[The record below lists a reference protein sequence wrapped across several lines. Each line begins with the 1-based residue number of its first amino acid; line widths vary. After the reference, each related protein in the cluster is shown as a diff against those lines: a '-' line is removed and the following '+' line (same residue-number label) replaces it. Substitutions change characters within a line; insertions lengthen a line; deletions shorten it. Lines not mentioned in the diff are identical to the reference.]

1 LGLSRGLFFLRA
13 ASKRS
18 LQGLKML
25 FSNSIKKVNSIYRE
39 YPKQFWIIVGSNFID
54 RSGGALIYPFFAL
67 YITMKFQVGL
77 TEVGLLFAL
86 FSVTDMLG
94 NMVGGALTDF
104 LGRKTMIILG
114 LVISALT
121 SLGMG
126 LVQQLEWF
134 YVMGAVS
141 GLFATA
147 AGPAHEAMLI
157 DILPENKRSEGF
169 GVMRVAMNLSVAIGP
184 AIGGF
189 LAAKSYL
196 ILFIADT
203 ITSLITALIVYLA
216 VQESKPVEK
225 EAKEKKGFKD
235 TFIGYG
241 DVLKDRKFMLFV
253 IISTIATIVYT
264 QMYSTLSVFLRDV
277 HGVPESGYGWLMT
290 LNAGMVVLFQFMIT
304 RKVSKHPPMLILAL
318 GSLFYV
324 IGFGMYGFANVY
336 LLFMLAMVII
346 TVGEMVIIPVAR
358 AYVGEAAPEDMRGRY
373 SGVMG
378 FSWMIPWMIGPLLA
392 GLIMD
397 NGDPNWVW
405 YGSALLGLV
414 SAVGFLWLRK
424 IHEQEWIP
432 VGKQPGLETG

>member
-1 LGLSRGLFFLRA
+1 
-13 ASKRS
+13 
-18 LQGLKML
+18 ML
-25 FSNSIKKVNSIYRE
+25 FSNSMKRVNSIYRE
-39 YPKQFWIIVGSNFID
+39 YPKQFWVIVGSNFID
-54 RSGGALIYPFFAL
+54 HVGGALIFPFFAL
-67 YITMKFQVGL
+67 YITSKFQVGM

-86 FSVTDMLG
+86 FSVTDMIG
-94 NMVGGALTDF
+94 NMIGGALTDF
-104 LGRKTMIILG
+104 LGRKTMIIMG
-114 LVISALT
+114 LIISALT

-126 LVQQLEWF
+126 FVNQLEWF

-157 DILPENKRSEGF
+157 DILPEKKRSEGF

-189 LAAKSYL
+189 LASRSYL

-203 ITSLITALIVYLA
+203 VTSLITALIVYL
-216 VQESKPVEK
+216 VVEESMPVEK
-225 EAKEKKGFKD
+225 ESKVKKGFKD

-241 DVLKDRKFMLFV
+241 DVLKDRKFMSFV
-253 IISTIATIVYT
+253 VISTIATLVYS

-304 RKVSKHPPMLILAL
+304 RRISKHPPMLILAL
-318 GSLFYV
+318 GSLLYV
-324 IGFGMYGFANVY
+324 IGFGMYGFVDVY
-336 LLFMLAMVII
+336 LMFMLAMVII
-346 TVGEMVIIPVAR
+346 TIGEMVIIPVAQ
-358 AYVGEAAPEDMRGRY
+358 AYVGNAAPEDMRGRY

-405 YGSALLGLV
+405 YGSAILGMIATL
-414 SAVGFLWLRK
+414 GFLWLRK
-424 IHEQEWIP
+424 SHDRNWTPLIEDSE
-432 VGKQPGLETG
+432 LETG

>member
-1 LGLSRGLFFLRA
+1 
-13 ASKRS
+13 
-18 LQGLKML
+18 ML
-25 FSNSIKKVNSIYRE
+25 FSNSMKRVNTIYRE
-39 YPKQFWIIVGSNFID
+39 YPKQFWVIVGSNFID
-54 RSGGALIYPFFAL
+54 HVGGALIFPFFAL
-67 YITMKFQVGL
+67 YITKKFQVGM

-86 FSVTDMLG
+86 FSVTDMIG
-94 NMVGGALTDF
+94 NMIGGALTDY
-104 LGRKTMIILG
+104 LGRKTMIIMG
-114 LVISALT
+114 LIISALT

-134 YVMGAVS
+134 YVMGAIS

-157 DILPENKRSEGF
+157 DILPEKKRSEGF

-189 LAAKSYL
+189 IAAYSYL

-203 ITSLITALIVYLA
+203 VTSLITALIVYL
-216 VQESKPVEK
+216 VVEESMPEEK
-225 EAKEKKGFKD
+225 EAKVKRGFKE

-241 DVLKDRKFMLFV
+241 DVLRDRKFILFV
-253 IISTIATIVYT
+253 IISTIATIVYS

-304 RKVSKHPPMLILAL
+304 RRISKHPPMLILAL

-324 IGFGMYGFANVY
+324 VGFGMYGFVDVY
-336 LLFMLAMVII
+336 LLFMLAMVVI

-358 AYVGEAAPEDMRGRY
+358 AYVGDAAPEDMRGRY
-373 SGVMG
+373 SGVMN

-397 NGDPNWVW
+397 NGDPRWVW
-405 YGSALLGLV
+405 YGSAILGMI
-414 SAVGFLWLRK
+414 SALGFLWLRK
-424 IHEQEWIP
+424 SHDKDWVPAVQDPE
-432 VGKQPGLETG
+432 LETG

>member
-1 LGLSRGLFFLRA
+1 
-13 ASKRS
+13 
-18 LQGLKML
+18 ML
-25 FSNSIKKVNSIYRE
+25 FSNSMKRVNSIYQE
-39 YPKQFWIIVGSNFID
+39 YPKQFWVIVGSNFID
-54 RSGGALIYPFFAL
+54 RVGGALIFPFFAL
-67 YITMKFQVGL
+67 YITMKFQVGM

-86 FSVTDMLG
+86 FSVTDMIG
-94 NMVGGALTDF
+94 NMIGGALTDF
-104 LGRKTMIILG
+104 LGRKTMIIMG
-114 LVISALT
+114 LIISALT

-126 LVQQLEWF
+126 LVNQLEWF

-157 DILPENKRSEGF
+157 DILPEKKRSEGF

-189 LAAKSYL
+189 LASRSYL

-203 ITSLITALIVYLA
+203 VTSLITALIVYL
-216 VQESKPVEK
+216 VVEESMPEEKESKVK
-225 EAKEKKGFKD
+225 TGFKD

-253 IISTIATIVYT
+253 VISTIATLVYS

-304 RKVSKHPPMLILAL
+304 RRISKHPPMLILAL
-318 GSLFYV
+318 GSLLYV
-324 IGFGMYGFANVY
+324 IGFGMYGFVNVY
-336 LLFMLAMVII
+336 LMFMLAMVII
-346 TVGEMVIIPVAR
+346 TIGEMVIIPVAQ
-358 AYVGEAAPEDMRGRY
+358 AYVGNAAPEDMRGRY

-405 YGSALLGLV
+405 YGSAILGMIATL
-414 SAVGFLWLRK
+414 GFLWLRK
-424 IHEQEWIP
+424 SHDRDWTPLIEDPE
-432 VGKQPGLETG
+432 LETG

>member
-1 LGLSRGLFFLRA
+1 
-13 ASKRS
+13 
-18 LQGLKML
+18 ML
-25 FSNSIKKVNSIYRE
+25 FSNSMKRVNSIYRE
-39 YPKQFWIIVGSNFID
+39 YPKQFWVIVGSNFID
-54 RSGGALIYPFFAL
+54 HVGGALIFPFFAL
-67 YITMKFQVGL
+67 YITMKFDVGM

-86 FSVTDMLG
+86 FSVTDMIG
-94 NMVGGALTDF
+94 NMIGGALTDF

-114 LVISALT
+114 LIISAFT
-121 SLGMG
+121 SLGTG
-126 LVQQLEWF
+126 WVHKLEWF
-134 YVMGAVS
+134 YVLGAVS

-157 DILPENKRSEGF
+157 DILPEKKRSEGF

-189 LAAKSYL
+189 IASKSYL
-196 ILFIADT
+196 TLFIADT
-203 ITSLITALIVYLA
+203 VTSLITALIVYLVVEESMPA
-216 VQESKPVEK
+216 EMESKV
-225 EAKEKKGFKD
+225 KKGFKE

-241 DVLKDRKFMLFV
+241 DVLKDRKFMWFV
-253 IISTIATIVYT
+253 VISTIATLVYS

-304 RKVSKHPPMLILAL
+304 RKISKRPPMLILAL

-324 IGFGMYGFANVY
+324 IGFGMYGFVDVY
-336 LLFMLAMVII
+336 LMFMLAMVII
-346 TVGEMVIIPVAR
+346 TIGEMVIIPVAQ
-358 AYVGEAAPEDMRGRY
+358 AYVGNAAPEDMRGRY

-397 NGDPNWVW
+397 YGDPNWVW
-405 YGSALLGLV
+405 YGSAILGMI
-414 SAVGFLWLRK
+414 AAFGFLWLRK
-424 IHEQEWIP
+424 SHDREWTP
-432 VGKQPGLETG
+432 ALENPELETG

>member
-1 LGLSRGLFFLRA
+1 
-13 ASKRS
+13 
-18 LQGLKML
+18 ML
-25 FSNSIKKVNSIYRE
+25 FSNSMKRVNSIYRE
-39 YPKQFWIIVGSNFID
+39 YPKQFWVIVGSNFID
-54 RSGGALIYPFFAL
+54 HVGGALIFPFFAL
-67 YITMKFQVGL
+67 YITMKFDVGM

-86 FSVTDMLG
+86 FSVTDMIG
-94 NMVGGALTDF
+94 NMIGGALTDF

-114 LVISALT
+114 LIISAFT

-126 LVQQLEWF
+126 LVNQLEWF

-157 DILPENKRSEGF
+157 DILPEKKRSEGF

-189 LAAKSYL
+189 IASKSYL
-196 ILFIADT
+196 TLFIADT
-203 ITSLITALIVYLA
+203 VTSLITALIVYLVVEESMPA
-216 VQESKPVEK
+216 EMESKV
-225 EAKEKKGFKD
+225 KKGFKE

-241 DVLKDRKFMLFV
+241 DVLKDRKFMWFV
-253 IISTIATIVYT
+253 VISTIATLVYS

-304 RKVSKHPPMLILAL
+304 RKISKRPPMLILAL

-324 IGFGMYGFANVY
+324 IGFGMYGFVDVY
-336 LLFMLAMVII
+336 LMFMLAMVII
-346 TVGEMVIIPVAR
+346 TIGEMVIIPVAQ
-358 AYVGEAAPEDMRGRY
+358 AYVGNAAPEDMRGRY

-397 NGDPNWVW
+397 YGDPNWVW
-405 YGSALLGLV
+405 YGSAILGMI
-414 SAVGFLWLRK
+414 AAFGFLWLRK
-424 IHEQEWIP
+424 SHDREWTP
-432 VGKQPGLETG
+432 ALENPELETG

>member
-1 LGLSRGLFFLRA
+1 
-13 ASKRS
+13 
-18 LQGLKML
+18 ML
-25 FSNSIKKVNSIYRE
+25 FSNSMKRVNSIYRE
-39 YPKQFWIIVGSNFID
+39 YPKQFWVIVGSNFID
-54 RSGGALIYPFFAL
+54 HVGAALIFPFFAL
-67 YITMKFQVGL
+67 YITMKFQVGM

-86 FSVTDMLG
+86 FSVTDMIG
-94 NMVGGALTDF
+94 NMIGGALTDF
-104 LGRKTMIILG
+104 LGRKTMIIMG
-114 LVISALT
+114 LIISALT

-126 LVQQLEWF
+126 FVNQLEWF

-157 DILPENKRSEGF
+157 DILPEKKRSEGF

-189 LAAKSYL
+189 LASRSYL

-203 ITSLITALIVYLA
+203 VTSLITALIVYL
-216 VQESKPVEK
+216 VVEESMPEEKESKV
-225 EAKEKKGFKD
+225 KKGFKD

-253 IISTIATIVYT
+253 VISTIATLVYS

-290 LNAGMVVLFQFMIT
+290 LSAGMVVLFQFMIT
-304 RKVSKHPPMLILAL
+304 RRISKQPPMLILAL
-318 GSLFYV
+318 GSLLYV
-324 IGFGMYGFANVY
+324 IGFGMYGFVDVY
-336 LLFMLAMVII
+336 LMFMLAMVII
-346 TVGEMVIIPVAR
+346 TIGEMVTIPVAQ
-358 AYVGEAAPEDMRGRY
+358 AYVGNAAPEDMRGRY

-405 YGSALLGLV
+405 YGSAILGMIATL
-414 SAVGFLWLRK
+414 GFLWLRK
-424 IHEQEWIP
+424 SHDRDWTPLIEDSE
-432 VGKQPGLETG
+432 LETG

>member
-1 LGLSRGLFFLRA
+1 
-13 ASKRS
+13 
-18 LQGLKML
+18 ML
-25 FSNSIKKVNSIYRE
+25 FSNSMKRINSIYQE

-54 RSGGALIYPFFAL
+54 HVGGALIFPFFAL
-67 YITMKFQVGL
+67 YITMKFQVGM

-86 FSVTDMLG
+86 FSVTDMVG
-94 NMVGGALTDF
+94 NMIGGALTDF

-114 LVISALT
+114 LIISAMT

-126 LVQQLEWF
+126 LVNQLEWF

-157 DILPENKRSEGF
+157 DILPEKKRSEGF

-189 LAAKSYL
+189 LASRSYL

-203 ITSLITALIVYLA
+203 VTSLITALIVYLVVEESMPA
-216 VQESKPVEK
+216 EKESKV
-225 EAKEKKGFKD
+225 KKGFRD

-253 IISTIATIVYT
+253 VISTIATLVYS

-304 RKVSKHPPMLILAL
+304 RRISKRPPMLILAL
-318 GSLFYV
+318 GSLLYV
-324 IGFGMYGFANVY
+324 IGFGMYGFVDVY

-346 TVGEMVIIPVAR
+346 TLGEMVIIPVAQ
-358 AYVGEAAPEDMRGRY
+358 AYVGDAAPEDMRGRY

-405 YGSALLGLV
+405 YGSAILGMV
-414 SAVGFLWLRK
+414 AVLGFLWLRRT
-424 IHEQEWIP
+424 HDQDWTP
-432 VGKQPGLETG
+432 VIDKPEFETG

>member
-1 LGLSRGLFFLRA
+1 
-13 ASKRS
+13 
-18 LQGLKML
+18 ML
-25 FSNSIKKVNSIYRE
+25 FSNSMKRVNSIYRE
-39 YPKQFWIIVGSNFID
+39 YPQQFWIIVGSNFID
-54 RSGGALIYPFFAL
+54 RVGGALIFPFFAL
-67 YITMKFQVGL
+67 YITKKFGVGM

-94 NMVGGALTDF
+94 NMVGGALTDY
-104 LGRKTMIILG
+104 LGRKTMIIMG
-114 LVISALT
+114 LIISALT

-126 LVQQLEWF
+126 LVQELEWF
-134 YVMGAVS
+134 YVMGAIS

-157 DILPENKRSEGF
+157 DILPEKKRSEGF
-169 GVMRVAMNLSVAIGP
+169 GVMRVAMNLSIAIGP

-189 LAAKSYL
+189 IASYSFL

-203 ITSLITALIVYLA
+203 VTSLITALIVYL
-216 VQESKPVEK
+216 VVEESKPEEKVE
-225 EAKEKKGFKD
+225 EADKKGFKE

-241 DVLKDRKFMLFV
+241 IVLKDRKFMLFV
-253 IISTIATIVYT
+253 IISTIATIVYS
-264 QMYSTLSVFLRDV
+264 QMYSTLSVYLRDV
-277 HGVPESGYGWLMT
+277 HGIPESGYGWLMT

-304 RKVSKHPPMLILAL
+304 RKISKHPPMLILAL

-324 IGFGMYGFANVY
+324 IGFGMYGFVSAY
-336 LLFMLAMVII
+336 LMFMVAMAII
-346 TVGEMVIIPVAR
+346 TIGEMVIIPVAQ

-405 YGSALLGLV
+405 YGSAILGLI
-414 SAVGFLWLRK
+414 STLGFLWLRK
-424 IHEQEWIP
+424 SHDKDWAPAHQATE
-432 VGKQPGLETG
+432 LETG

>member
-1 LGLSRGLFFLRA
+1 
-13 ASKRS
+13 
-18 LQGLKML
+18 ML
-25 FSNSIKKVNSIYRE
+25 FSNSMKRVSTIYQE
-39 YPKQFWIIVGSNFID
+39 YPKQFWVIVGSNFID
-54 RSGGALIYPFFAL
+54 HVGGALIFPFFAL
-67 YITMKFQVGL
+67 YITMKFQVGM

-86 FSVTDMLG
+86 FSVTDMIG
-94 NMVGGALTDF
+94 NMIGGALTDF

-114 LVISALT
+114 LIISALT

-126 LVQQLEWF
+126 FVQELQWF
-134 YVMGAVS
+134 YVMGAIS

-157 DILPENKRSEGF
+157 DILPEKKRSEGF

-189 LAAKSYL
+189 LASRSYL

-203 ITSLITALIVYLA
+203 VTSLITALIVYL
-216 VQESKPVEK
+216 VVEESMPVKQETKD
-225 EAKEKKGFKD
+225 KKSFKT

-241 DVLKDRKFMLFV
+241 DVLKDKKFMWFV
-253 IISTIATIVYT
+253 VISTIATLVYS

-304 RKVSKHPPMLILAL
+304 RRISKRPPMLILAL
-318 GSLFYV
+318 GSLLYV
-324 IGFGMYGFANVY
+324 IGFGMYGFVDGY
-336 LLFMLAMVII
+336 LMFMLAMVII
-346 TVGEMVIIPVAR
+346 TVGEMVIIPVAQ
-358 AYVGEAAPEDMRGRY
+358 AYVGNAAPEDMRGRY

-405 YGSALLGLV
+405 YGSAILGLV
-414 SAVGFLWLRK
+414 AALGFLWLRK
-424 IHEQEWIP
+424 SHDQDWTPAIEDP
-432 VGKQPGLETG
+432 DLETG